1 MTAIRVQR
9 RRAKGW
15 KMPANTI
22 YVGRPGPWGNPF
34 IVGQHGTAAECVDL
48 YRALLAGYL
57 CISNAREQVDA
68 QRRAHAHVS
77 KHLKELE
84 GKNLACFCSLAK
96 PCHADI
102 LLALANG
109 RELPPTEMVMKGIS

>member
-1 MTAIRVQR
+1 MKAIRVQR

-34 IVGQHGTAAECVDL
+34 IVGEHGTAAVCVDL
-48 YRALLAGYL
+48 YRALLAGYV
-57 CISNAREQVDA
+57 CISAGNVPA
-68 QRRAHAHVS
+68 QEKAHAHV
-77 KHLKELE
+77 KEHLQALK

-96 PCHADI
+96 PCHADV
-102 LLALANG
+102 LLGIVNG
-109 RELPPTEMVMKGIS
+109 SAHQSLDQISTIGGA

>member
-1 MTAIRVQR
+1 
-9 RRAKGW
+9 
-15 KMPANTI
+15 MPANTI

-34 IVGQHGTAAECVDL
+34 VVGEHGTAAECVDM
-48 YRALLAGYL
+48 YRALLAGFV
-57 CISNAREQVDA
+57 CVSSRNAPA
-68 QRRAHAHVS
+68 QKEVHAHVV
-77 KHLKELE
+77 KHLETLK

-109 RELPPTEMVMKGIS
+109 GDLPTTNIRMVPVL

>member
-1 MTAIRVQR
+1 MKAIRVQR

-22 YVGRPGPWGNPF
+22 YVGRPTVWGNPF
-34 IVGQHGTAAECVDL
+34 IVGEHGTAAQCVDL
-48 YRALLAGYL
+48 YRALLGGFV
-57 CISNAREQVDA
+57 CVSNPREQIAA
-68 QRRAHAHVS
+68 QERTHAHVV
-77 KHLKELE
+77 KHLKNLK

-102 LLALANG
+102 LLALAND
-109 RELPPTEMVMKGIS
+109 RELPPTTMVIKEII